1 MAATMKQIAELAG
14 VSIGTVDRALNDR
27 GRINPDVKQRI
38 LDIAKALNY
47 TPNLVAKSLS
57 VRKRNLK
64 IGFVLHAQHNYFH
77 DTIIAGVQRAAN
89 ELADHGVEILIQEAE
104 NNSAADQLRRIHALL
119 EENVSGI
126 AICPV
131 DDNAVRE
138 KLKEIHMAGIPI
150 VLVGGFS
157 SNPDCLCHVGQDSHQ
172 KGRIIANLLS
182 LMLPQSRLLVF
193 SAPLHIFGPKG
204 VLRGLRESISAEYKD
219 IVLEDVIELSDDEFS
234 NYEISKAALSAHPDT
249 NAVLFASVSV
259 TGSLRAL
266 QELEANGRSLRAI
279 TTFCSPEI
287 QQALA
292 NGLID
297 ASVWCDQEFTGYQ
310 AIRVLFD
317 YLVGDQKPQQE
328 NVFAEQHISLKQS
341 I

>member
-27 GRINPDVKQRI
+27 GRINPEVKQRI
-38 LDIAKALNY
+38 LDIAKAVNY

-64 IGFVLHAQHNYFH
+64 LGFILHAQHNYFH
-77 DTIIAGVQRAAN
+77 DTIITGVHRAAS
-89 ELADHGVEILIQEAE
+89 ELADHGVEILIQEAK
-104 NNSAADQLRRIHALL
+104 NNSAADQLRRIHTLL

-131 DDNAVRE
+131 DDDEVLE
-138 KLKEIHMAGIPI
+138 KLKEIHAAGTPI
-150 VLVGGFS
+150 VFVGGFS
-157 SNPDCLCHVGQDSHQ
+157 SNPNCLCHVGQDSYQ

-182 LMLPQSRLLVF
+182 LMLPQCRLLVF

-204 VLRGLRESISAEYKD
+204 VLRGLRESISTEYKD
-219 IVLEDVIELSDDEFS
+219 IILEDVIELSDDEFS
-234 NYEISKAALSAHPDT
+234 NYEISKAALAAHPDA
-249 NAVLFASVSV
+249 NAVLFACDSV

-266 QELEANGRSLRAI
+266 QETEANGHSFRVI

-287 QQALA
+287 QQALK
-292 NGLID
+292 NGLVD
-297 ASVWCDQEFTGYQ
+297 ASVWCDQELTGYQ
-310 AIRVLFD
+310 SIRVLFD
-317 YLVGDQKPQQE
+317 YLVGNQMPQQE
-328 NVFAEQHISLKQS
+328 NIFAEQHISLKQS